1 MLSFMWLT
9 KETFIYTRANFCKVL
24 AIALAL
30 SLLIQV
36 VEMAVHKR
44 LGLDQWLLTFIN
56 QF

>member
-9 KETFIYTRANFCKVL
+9 KETLIYTRANFYKVL

-36 VEMAVHKR
+36 VEIAVHKR